1 MTAKGLPAMG
11 KAFFGLKMT
20 SSSYNANGG
29 DCLENGLLFY
39 WFGWM
44 LWIIVTFLM
53 KKTELRTKIACWIL
67 IAILSSNVN
76 INIDNYHVSLT
87 FLILFGSVIILHAQL
102 PRMMYHTFISF
113 IITIGYAAILLWEQ
127 NTPVWLFL
135 PRFILIPAISVMII
149 SILVKGVYNRLVIGL
164 LGLSAGELL
173 YNMLLTGYDLQTSI
187 GKMAY
192 LDNLTITIVI
202 IILLGSLH
210 KGKVKL
216 SSLLTHYNQ
225 SWMMKFIHRRYRSS
239 S

>member
-39 WFGWM
+39 WFGWL

-87 FLILFGSVIILHAQL
+87 FLILFGSVIILH
-102 PRMMYHTFISF
+102 RSEERRV
-113 IITIGYAAILLWEQ
+113 GKECRSR
-127 NTPVWLFL
+127 VW
-135 PRFILIPAISVMII
+135 
-149 SILVKGVYNRLVIGL
+149 
-164 LGLSAGELL
+164 
-173 YNMLLTGYDLQTSI
+173 
-187 GKMAY
+187 
-192 LDNLTITIVI
+192 
-202 IILLGSLH
+202 
-210 KGKVKL
+210 
-216 SSLLTHYNQ
+216 
-225 SWMMKFIHRRYRSS
+225 RSH
-239 S
+239 